1 MLLIDIRQQL
11 ARVFDTVSMLCGT
24 ITYDKHEEDDL
35 VEIDDAEYQT
45 RNEMEVINNGTDWYS
60 KASRISQ

>member
-11 ARVFDTVSMLCGT
+11 ACIFDTVSMWCGT
-24 ITYDKHEEDDL
+24 IPYEDREEGDL

-45 RNEMEVINNGTDWYS
+45 RNEMEVINNGT
-60 KASRISQ
+60 A